1 MQRQCRNECLT
12 ESTSRQLLTWSNTS
26 ETPTSLF
33 TASQQD
39 PKRERFPR
47 TEPPALAQTL
57 FKIPFA
63 RKPMAVVR
71 IANTRQSTPSGPRS
85 QRVGISTLIS
95 TMLGANL
102 SCEAFSAKV
111 TPFPNPPSLF
121 SALCGAS
128 YAMYLIL
135 GRFSVHTLCANL
147 SAIDPTAP

>member
-1 MQRQCRNECLT
+1 MSKCLA

-39 PKRERFPR
+39 TKRERSPR

-57 FKIPFA
+57 FEVPFA
-63 RKPMAVVR
+63 RKPT
-71 IANTRQSTPSGPRS
+71 NTRQSTPSGPRS
-85 QRVGISTLIS
+85 QRVGIFTLIS

-102 SCEAFSAKV
+102 SCEAFSAKA

-147 SAIDPTAP
+147 WAIDPTAP

>member
-1 MQRQCRNECLT
+1 MSCRVNIT
-12 ESTSRQLLTWSNTS
+12 
-26 ETPTSLF
+26 
-33 TASQQD
+33 TASYMVKHFRNTDVTLHRFSKD
-39 PKRERFPR
+39 PKRECFPR

-57 FKIPFA
+57 FKVPFA
-63 RKPMAVVR
+63 RKPMAVAK

-85 QRVGISTLIS
+85 QRVGIFTLIS

-121 SALCGAS
+121 SALFGAS

-135 GRFSVHTLCANL
+135 GGFSVHTLCANL